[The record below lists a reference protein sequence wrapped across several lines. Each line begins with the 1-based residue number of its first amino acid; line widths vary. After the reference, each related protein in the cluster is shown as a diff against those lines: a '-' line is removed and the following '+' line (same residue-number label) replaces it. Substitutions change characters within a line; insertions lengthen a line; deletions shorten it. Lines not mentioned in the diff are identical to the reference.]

1 MKKKKKLD
9 VFSNVLNVQNVSFAE
24 GGGGGGRV
32 EGGDY
37 NF

>member
-1 MKKKKKLD
+1 MYFRKFLMYKIFL
-9 VFSNVLNVQNVSFAE
+9 LRM
-24 GGGGGGRV
+24 GGGGRV

>member
-24 GGGGGGRV
+24 GVGGGGR
-32 EGGDY
+32 EGRGR
-37 NF
+37 